1 MLDESPWDPDYQ
13 LRLVR
18 NDPALL
24 WFPGVTHWP
33 IEAVGPHRYLEAP
46 IYHTDLLLNPVE
58 RRREKSSRYE
68 RIEPGKRSRRTA
80 AQPCLLPPGGPAR
93 GRAHGSARGG
103 RAADRGG
110 ALRRSLGPAERPV
123 GELRRATR
131 DEVDRYWHGRP
142 PTPELYRA
150 RIEIVREPAAIAAR
164 ETRAVDVRITNEG
177 SHVWPPGTR
186 GVPEIRASYRW
197 RTGDGAIVVDG
208 GLRTPFPHALG
219 PGETALVPVDVTAP
233 PDPGRYVLELDLVHE
248 HVRWFENGV
257 SLAVEVSPQPLVLL
271 AGADE
276 RALSELAAD
285 LCEAVPGVEPAYVGA
300 PGGDSGY
307 RTFPGARRYVLE
319 GGGASRPATL
329 WRGARLLASARRLR
343 RGGRPAV
350 ADEFLVPLTEVGS
363 RPRSRW

>member
-1 MLDESPWDPDYQ
+1 M
-13 LRLVR
+13 
-18 NDPALL
+18 
-24 WFPGVTHWP
+24 
-33 IEAVGPHRYLEAP
+33 
-46 IYHTDLLLNPVE
+46 
-58 RRREKSSRYE
+58 
-68 RIEPGKRSRRTA
+68 
-80 AQPCLLPPGGPAR
+80 
-93 GRAHGSARGG
+93 
-103 RAADRGG
+103 
-110 ALRRSLGPAERPV
+110 
-123 GELRRATR
+123 
-131 DEVDRYWHGRP
+131 
-142 PTPELYRA
+142 
-150 RIEIVREPAAIAAR
+150 
-164 ETRAVDVRITNEG
+164 RITNEG

-197 RTGDGAIVVDG
+197 RTSDGAIVVDG

-233 PDPGRYVLELDLVHE
+233 SDPGRYVLELDLVHE
-248 HVRWFENGV
+248 HVRWFESGV

-307 RTFPGARRYVLE
+307 RTVPGARRYVLE

-343 RGGRPAV
+343 GGGRPAV
-350 ADEFLVPLTEVGS
+350 ADEFLVPLSEVGLVLDLGGEQAS
-363 RPRSRW
+363 RERFQHRAAMRAARTLGIPVVGVSSTEEALAAVREALPT